1 MRKLRNSLPI
11 RVGAWL
17 LFLVMVSGAAFF
29 GLQCVRGIQY
39 QGADDAR
46 ETGVFSQMVEEREQQ
61 VLELLSC
68 QLRLK
73 DNTLDYVARQ
83 TCQERLEQLGEQL
96 DPGQTN
102 FRYQVLSADGSQV
115 LLGNLEEQSG
125 LEALVSQIYY
135 LRLSASGVSQMA
147 LESEVIPEFSAV
159 ETEEALIYSTPAA
172 GAAEEMVV
180 LHCGVLKPE
189 QMEAQDEFLSLE
201 QEFARCQKNFAFY
214 LTLALSFAAAAAGLL
229 FFLLWAS
236 GHRPEGEAAVLVWP
250 DRIFTEV
257 WTLLLAGG
265 TALLL
270 VLLTEYENRW
280 IWAAYQ
286 ADSGQLDTLC
296 IAGTAAITGWALLAA
311 IFLRTVTVRLK
322 VRALARTTLLCRV
335 VSFLWRRFSVFFQEL
350 PLTWKTL
357 LCFLLYLAA
366 IFAADHLWPFRYW
379 YPLPG
384 AVVNLA
390 VLMGLCWW
398 SAGFGRVR
406 KGTEIIAAGNLN
418 HQIETA
424 HLPADLRGHAEVL
437 NNISDGLAA
446 SVNEQMKSER
456 FKAEL
461 ITNVSHDLKTP
472 LTSIIN
478 YVDLLKATDQ
488 TDPRAQSYI
497 EVLDRKS
504 LRLKKLTEDLV
515 EASKVSSGNVVL
527 DMKPIRFGELI
538 RQTNGEF
545 EEKFAARGLQMV
557 CKMDEEPL
565 VIMADGRRMW
575 RVVENL
581 YNNIAKY
588 AMPNTRVYAE
598 ARRVGCRVVLEIKN
612 ISENPLNI
620 KAEELTERFIRG
632 DVSRSTEGS
641 GLGLSIAKNL
651 VGLQGGTF
659 DIYLDGDL
667 FKVVITF
674 EAVDKES

>member
-1 MRKLRNSLPI
+1 VRKLRNSLPI

-357 LCFLLYLAA
+357 CFLLYLAA

-515 EASKVSSGNVVL
+515 EASKASTGVL
-527 DMKPIRFGELI
+527 AVNREKIGMAQLLDQALGEY
-538 RQTNGEF
+538 
-545 EEKFAARGLQMV
+545 EEKL
-557 CKMDEEPL
+557 EEKHLTVVRTVPEGESY
-565 VIMADGRRMW
+565 VYADGRHLW
-575 RVVENL
+575 RVIDNL
-581 YNNIAKY
+581 LSNCAKY
-588 AMPNTRVYAE
+588 ALEGTRVYIE
-598 ARRVGCRVVLEIKN
+598 LVRGKGSVSLSVKN
-612 ISENPLNI
+612 ISREALNVPP
-620 KAEELTERFIRG
+620 ERLMERFVRG
-632 DVSRSTEGS
+632 EESRSTEGS
-641 GLGLSIAKNL
+641 GLGLSIARSL
-651 VGLQGGTF
+651 TELQGGTF
-659 DIYLDGDL
+659 ELAVDGDL
-667 FKVVITF
+667 FKAVVTLPQ
-674 EAVDKES
+674 SS

>member
-1 MRKLRNSLPI
+1 
-11 RVGAWL
+11 
-17 LFLVMVSGAAFF
+17 MVSGAAFF

-68 QLRLK
+68 QLQLK

-257 WTLLLAGG
+257 WTLL
-265 TALLL
+265 
-270 VLLTEYENRW
+270 
-280 IWAAYQ
+280 
-286 ADSGQLDTLC
+286 
-296 IAGTAAITGWALLAA
+296 
-311 IFLRTVTVRLK
+311 
-322 VRALARTTLLCRV
+322 CRV

-515 EASKVSSGNVVL
+515 EASKASTGVL
-527 DMKPIRFGELI
+527 AVNREKIGMAQLLDQALGEY
-538 RQTNGEF
+538 
-545 EEKFAARGLQMV
+545 EEKL
-557 CKMDEEPL
+557 EEKHLTVVSTVPEGESY
-565 VIMADGRRMW
+565 VYADGRHLW
-575 RVVENL
+575 RVIDNL
-581 YNNIAKY
+581 LSNCAKY
-588 AMPNTRVYAE
+588 ALEGTRVYIE
-598 ARRVGCRVVLEIKN
+598 LVRGKGSVSLSVKN
-612 ISENPLNI
+612 ISREALNVPP
-620 KAEELTERFIRG
+620 ERLMERFVRG
-632 DVSRSTEGS
+632 EESRSTEGS
-641 GLGLSIAKNL
+641 GLGLSIARSL
-651 VGLQGGTF
+651 TELQGGTF
-659 DIYLDGDL
+659 ELAVDGDL
-667 FKVVITF
+667 FKAVVTLPQ
-674 EAVDKES
+674 SS

>member
-17 LFLVMVSGAAFF
+17 LFLVMVSGAVFF

-46 ETGVFSQMVEEREQQ
+46 ETSVFSQMVEEREQQ

-68 QLRLK
+68 QLQLK

-83 TCQERLEQLGEQL
+83 TCQARLEQLGKQL

-115 LLGNLEEQSG
+115 LLGDLGEQSG

-135 LRLSASGVSQMA
+135 LRLSASGVGQMA

-159 ETEEALIYSTPAA
+159 ETEGALIYSTPAA

-180 LHCGVLKPE
+180 LRCGVLRPE

-257 WTLLLAGG
+257 WALLLAGG

-286 ADSGQLDTLC
+286 ADSGQMDTMC
-296 IAGTAAITGWALLAA
+296 AAGTAVITAWVLLAA
-311 IFLRTVTVRLK
+311 MFLRTVTVRLK

-478 YVDLLKATDQ
+478 YVNLLKATDQ

-504 LRLKKLTEDLV
+504 LRLKKLTEDL
-515 EASKVSSGNVVL
+515 
-527 DMKPIRFGELI
+527 
-538 RQTNGEF
+538 
-545 EEKFAARGLQMV
+545 
-557 CKMDEEPL
+557 
-565 VIMADGRRMW
+565 W
-575 RVVENL
+575 R
-581 YNNIAKY
+581 
-588 AMPNTRVYAE
+588 P
-598 ARRVGCRVVLEIKN
+598 ARRPQGCWR
-612 ISENPLNI
+612 
-620 KAEELTERFIRG
+620 
-632 DVSRSTEGS
+632 
-641 GLGLSIAKNL
+641 
-651 VGLQGGTF
+651 
-659 DIYLDGDL
+659 
-667 FKVVITF
+667 
-674 EAVDKES
+674 